1 MNVPM
6 LDLPAQFQK
15 IKEDV
20 MAEVAGVFE
29 TQYFVLGP
37 RVKKLEEQMAELAG
51 MPHGIGV
58 SSGSDALILSLLAI
72 GVNPGDEV
80 VTTPYTFFATA
91 SAIARVG
98 AKPVFADVEVE
109 NFNLDI
115 HAAEEAIT
123 PRTRALLPVHLFG
136 LVIEPAPWQD
146 LAKRRGLYLIEDACQ
161 AVGARR
167 AGFTAGGIGDLST
180 FSFYPTKNL
189 GGAGDGGMVLAR
201 DSHLADLVRR
211 DRVHGGHDRYFHD
224 RIGICGRLDELQAA
238 VLLVKFK
245 HLHNWNEHR
254 RKIATQYDSL
264 LAETP
269 VKTPKA
275 PEDAYHTYHQYVI
288 LAPQR
293 NDLRDYLRSRGLGCD
308 IYYPL
313 PLHLQ
318 KCFAYLGYKKGR
330 FPVSERLAEE
340 SLALPMNAEISEA
353 GVEAVASAIRQF
365 YGGGG
370 A

>member
-6 LDLPAQFQK
+6 LDLPTQFRK
-15 IKEDV
+15 IKAEV
-20 MAEVAGVFE
+20 MNEVAGVFE

-37 RVKKLEEQMAELAG
+37 RVKKLEEQMAALAG
-51 MPHGIGV
+51 MPFGIGV
-58 SSGSDALILSLLAI
+58 SSGSDALILSLLGI
-72 GVNPGDEV
+72 GVKPGDEV

-98 AKPVFADVEVE
+98 AKPVFADIEADS
-109 NFNLDI
+109 FNLDI
-115 HAAEEAIT
+115 RETEEAIT

-136 LVIEPAPWQD
+136 LVIPPVEWQG
-146 LAKRRGLYLIEDACQ
+146 LAKRHGLYLIEDACQ
-161 AVGARR
+161 AVGAKR
-167 AGFTAGGIGDLST
+167 AGITAGGIGDIST

-201 DSHLADLVRR
+201 DAKIADNIRR

-238 VLLVKFK
+238 VLTVKFK
-245 HLHNWNEHR
+245 YLSEWNEHR
-254 RKIATQYDSL
+254 RKTAALYDKLFAGS
-264 LAETP
+264 P
-269 VKTPKA
+269 VRTPKV
-275 PEDAYHTYHQYVI
+275 PGDAYHTFHQYVI
-288 LAPQR
+288 LAPKR
-293 NDLRDYLRSRGLGCD
+293 NELRDFLKSRNIGCD

-313 PLHLQ
+313 PLHMQ
-318 KCFAYLGYKKGR
+318 ECFEYLGYKKGR
-330 FPVSERLAEE
+330 FPVSERISEE
-340 SLALPMNAEISEA
+340 SLALPINAEITEA
-353 GVEAVASAIRQF
+353 GVETVANAIREF

>member
-6 LDLPAQFQK
+6 LDLPTQFRK
-15 IKEDV
+15 IKDEV
-20 MAEVAGVFE
+20 MAEVSGVFE

-37 RVKKLEEQMAELAG
+37 RVKKIEEQMAGLAG
-51 MPHGIGV
+51 MPFGIGV
-58 SSGSDALILSLLAI
+58 SCGSDALILSLLAI
-72 GVNPGDEV
+72 GVKAGDEV

-98 AKPVFADVEVE
+98 GTPVFADVDPVT
-109 NFNLDI
+109 FNLDL
-115 HAAEEAIT
+115 AKAEAAIT
-123 PRTRALLPVHLFG
+123 AKTRALLPVHLFG
-136 LVIEPAPWQD
+136 LVIEPEPWKAV
-146 LAKRRGLYLIEDACQ
+146 AKRHSLYLIEDACQ
-161 AVGARR
+161 AVGAKR
-167 AGFTAGGIGDLST
+167 ARETAGGIGDLST

-201 DSHLADLVRR
+201 DPKLADLVRR

-238 VLLVKFK
+238 VLIVKFK
-245 HLHNWNEHR
+245 HLHEWNEHR
-254 RKIATQYDSL
+254 RKIAGLYNGL
-264 LAETP
+264 LAGTP
-269 VKTPKA
+269 VKTPTA
-275 PEDAYHTYHQYVI
+275 PADAFHTYHQYVI
-288 LAPQR
+288 LAPKR
-293 NDLRDYLRSRGLGCD
+293 NELRDFLKARNIGCD

-318 KCFAYLGYKKGR
+318 ECFSYLGYKKGQ
-330 FPVSERLAEE
+330 FPVSERLSEE
-340 SLALPMNAEISEA
+340 SLALPINAEISEA
-353 GVEAVASAIRQF
+353 QVEMVTSAIREF

>member
-1 MNVPM
+1 MNVSM
-6 LDLPAQFQK
+6 LDLPKQFQK
-15 IKEDV
+15 IKDEV

-37 RVKKLEEQMAELAG
+37 RVKKLEEQMAALAG
-51 MPHGIGV
+51 MPFGIGV

-72 GVNPGDEV
+72 GVKAGDEV

-98 AKPVFADVEVE
+98 AKPVFADVEAGS
-109 NFNLDI
+109 FNLDI
-115 HAAEEAIT
+115 AKTEEAIT

-136 LVIEPAPWQD
+136 LVIDPVPWQA
-146 LAKRRGLYLIEDACQ
+146 LAKRRGLCLIEDACQ
-161 AVGARR
+161 AVGAKR
-167 AGFTAGGIGDLST
+167 AGITAGGIGDLST

-201 DSHLADLVRR
+201 DPQLADLIRR
-211 DRVHGGHDRYFHD
+211 DRVHGGHDRYYHD

-245 HLHNWNEHR
+245 HLHDWNEHR
-254 RKIATQYDSL
+254 RKIAVLYNKL
-264 LAETP
+264 LAGSP
-269 VKTPKA
+269 VKTPTSPA
-275 PEDAYHTYHQYVI
+275 DAYHTYHQYVL
-288 LAPQR
+288 LAPRR
-293 NDLRDYLRSRGLGCD
+293 NELRDFLRSRNIGCD

-318 KCFAYLGYKKGR
+318 ECFAYLGYKKGQ
-330 FPVSERLAEE
+330 FPVSEGLAEE
-340 SLALPMNAEISEA
+340 SLALPINAEISEA
-353 GVEAVASAIRQF
+353 GAETVAAAIREF
-365 YGGGG
+365 YGEGG